1 MLGSNEL
8 LKMDEKSPNQ
18 GSIELIDISK
28 AFGPSVAVKNV
39 SLKIPPASYC
49 CLLGPS
55 GCGKTSFL
63 HISGLLEEPSS
74 GDVFINGKKINWN
87 SDKDLS
93 NSRLKDIGFIFQ
105 FNNLLDD
112 FNATENI
119 ALPYIIS
126 GHKKKIAIEKAE
138 LLLSQVGLED
148 RMKSF
153 PNQLSGGEQQRV
165 AIARSLINEPS
176 LILADEPT
184 GNLDFKSSMNVME
197 LFNKLIEEYNCS
209 IILATHDLNIAD
221 LQDKVISIDDMRV

>member
-1 MLGSNEL
+1 MSNILEL
-8 LKMDEKSPNQ
+8 KKISRNYQLNDENL
-18 GSIELIDISK
+18 SIFKDISFSRK
-28 AFGPSVAVKNV
+28 TKERVALV
-39 SLKIPPASYC
+39 
-49 CLLGPS
+49 GPS

-63 HISGLLEEPSS
+63 HISGLLEAPSS

-126 GHKKKIAIEKAE
+126 GNKKKIAIEKAE

-197 LFNKLIEEYNCS
+197 LFNKLTEEYNCS

>member
-1 MLGSNEL
+1 MSNILEL
-8 LKMDEKSPNQ
+8 KKISRSYQLNDKNL
-18 GSIELIDISK
+18 SIFKDINFSIK
-28 AFGPSVAVKNV
+28 TKERVALV
-39 SLKIPPASYC
+39 
-49 CLLGPS
+49 GPS

-63 HISGLLEEPSS
+63 HIAGLLEAPSS
-74 GDVFINGKKINWN
+74 GDVYINGKKINWN

-93 NSRLKDIGFIFQ
+93 NSRLRDIGFIFQ

-119 ALPYIIS
+119 ALPYIIA

-138 LLLSQVGLED
+138 LLLSQVGLEN

-176 LILADEPT
+176 IILADEPT

-197 LFNKLIEEYNCS
+197 LFNKLIEEYGCS

-221 LQDKVISIDDMRV
+221 LQDKVISIDGMRF

>member
-1 MLGSNEL
+1 MSNILEL
-8 LKMDEKSPNQ
+8 KKISRNYQLNDENL
-18 GSIELIDISK
+18 SIFKDINFSIK
-28 AFGPSVAVKNV
+28 TKERVALV
-39 SLKIPPASYC
+39 
-49 CLLGPS
+49 GPS

-63 HISGLLEEPSS
+63 HISGLLEAPSS
-74 GDVFINGKKINWN
+74 GDVYINGKKINWN

-138 LLLSQVGLED
+138 LLLSQVGLEN

-209 IILATHDLNIAD
+209 IILATHDLNIAG

>member
-1 MLGSNEL
+1 MSNILEL
-8 LKMDEKSPNQ
+8 KKISRNYQLNDENL
-18 GSIELIDISK
+18 SIFKDISFSIK
-28 AFGPSVAVKNV
+28 TKERVALV
-39 SLKIPPASYC
+39 
-49 CLLGPS
+49 GPS

-63 HISGLLEEPSS
+63 HISGLLEAPSS
-74 GDVFINGKKINWN
+74 GDVYINGKKINWN
-87 SDKDLS
+87 SDKDWS
-93 NSRLKDIGFIFQ
+93 NSGLKDFGFIFR
-105 FNNLLDD
+105 FNYLIAE
-112 FNATENI
+112 FIATENI

>member
-1 MLGSNEL
+1 MSNILEL
-8 LKMDEKSPNQ
+8 KKISRNYQLNDENL
-18 GSIELIDISK
+18 SIFKDINFSIK
-28 AFGPSVAVKNV
+28 TKERVALV
-39 SLKIPPASYC
+39 
-49 CLLGPS
+49 GPS
-55 GCGKTSFL
+55 GCGTTSFL
-63 HISGLLEEPSS
+63 HISGLLEAPSS
-74 GDVFINGKKINWN
+74 GDVFINDKKINWN

-138 LLLSQVGLED
+138 LLLSQVGLEN

>member
-1 MLGSNEL
+1 MSNILEL
-8 LKMDEKSPNQ
+8 KKISRSYQLNDKNL
-18 GSIELIDISK
+18 SIFKDINFSIK
-28 AFGPSVAVKNV
+28 TKERVALV
-39 SLKIPPASYC
+39 
-49 CLLGPS
+49 GPS

-63 HISGLLEEPSS
+63 HIAGLLEAPSS
-74 GDVFINGKKINWN
+74 GDVYINGKKINWN

-93 NSRLKDIGFIFQ
+93 NSRLRDIGFIFQ

-119 ALPYIIS
+119 ALPYIIA

-138 LLLSQVGLED
+138 LLLSQVGLEN

-176 LILADEPT
+176 IILADEPT

-197 LFNKLIEEYNCS
+197 LFNKLIEEYGCS
-209 IILATHDLNIAD
+209 IILALSLIHI
-221 LQDKVISIDDMRV
+221 

>member
-1 MLGSNEL
+1 MSNILEL
-8 LKMDEKSPNQ
+8 KKISRNYQLNDENL
-18 GSIELIDISK
+18 SIFKDINFSIK
-28 AFGPSVAVKNV
+28 TKERVALV
-39 SLKIPPASYC
+39 
-49 CLLGPS
+49 GPS

-63 HISGLLEEPSS
+63 HISGLLEAPSS

-138 LLLSQVGLED
+138 LLLLQVGLED

>member
-1 MLGSNEL
+1 MSNILEL
-8 LKMDEKSPNQ
+8 KKISRSYQLNDKNL
-18 GSIELIDISK
+18 SIFKDINFSIK
-28 AFGPSVAVKNV
+28 TKERVALV
-39 SLKIPPASYC
+39 
-49 CLLGPS
+49 GPS

-63 HISGLLEEPSS
+63 HIAGLLEAPSS
-74 GDVFINGKKINWN
+74 GDVYINGKKINWN
-87 SDKDLS
+87 SDNDLS
-93 NSRLKDIGFIFQ
+93 NSRLRDIGFIFQ

-119 ALPYIIS
+119 ALPYIIA

-138 LLLSQVGLED
+138 LLLSQVGLEN

-176 LILADEPT
+176 IILADEPT

-197 LFNKLIEEYNCS
+197 LFNKLIEEYGCS

-221 LQDKVISIDDMRV
+221 LQDKVISIDDMRF

>member
-1 MLGSNEL
+1 MSNILEL
-8 LKMDEKSPNQ
+8 KKISRNYQLNDENL
-18 GSIELIDISK
+18 SIFKDINFSIK
-28 AFGPSVAVKNV
+28 TKERVALV
-39 SLKIPPASYC
+39 
-49 CLLGPS
+49 GPS

-63 HISGLLEEPSS
+63 HISGLLEAPSS
-74 GDVFINGKKINWN
+74 GDVYINGKKINWN

>member
-1 MLGSNEL
+1 MSNILEL
-8 LKMDEKSPNQ
+8 KKISRSYQLNDKNL
-18 GSIELIDISK
+18 SIFNDINFSIK
-28 AFGPSVAVKNV
+28 TKERVALV
-39 SLKIPPASYC
+39 
-49 CLLGPS
+49 GPS

-63 HISGLLEEPSS
+63 HIAGLLEAPSS
-74 GDVFINGKKINWN
+74 GDVYINGKKINWN

-93 NSRLKDIGFIFQ
+93 NSRLRDIGFIFQ

-119 ALPYIIS
+119 ALPYIIA

-138 LLLSQVGLED
+138 LLLSQVGLEN

-176 LILADEPT
+176 IILADEPT

-197 LFNKLIEEYNCS
+197 LFNKLIEEYGCS

-221 LQDKVISIDDMRV
+221 LQDKVISIDDMRF

>member
-1 MLGSNEL
+1 MSNIL
-8 LKMDEKSPNQ
+8 DLKKISRSYQLNDKNL
-18 GSIELIDISK
+18 SIFKDINFSIK
-28 AFGPSVAVKNV
+28 TKERVALV
-39 SLKIPPASYC
+39 
-49 CLLGPS
+49 GPS

-63 HISGLLEEPSS
+63 HIAGLLEAPSS
-74 GDVFINGKKINWN
+74 GDVYINGKKINWN

-93 NSRLKDIGFIFQ
+93 NSRLRDIGFIFQ

-119 ALPYIIS
+119 ALPYIIA

-138 LLLSQVGLED
+138 LLLSQVGLEN

-176 LILADEPT
+176 IILADEPT

-197 LFNKLIEEYNCS
+197 LFNKLIEEYGCS

-221 LQDKVISIDDMRV
+221 LQDKVISIDDMRF

>member
-1 MLGSNEL
+1 MSNILEL
-8 LKMDEKSPNQ
+8 KKISRSYQLNDKNLSIFKDINFSIKTKEK
-18 GSIELIDISK
+18 
-28 AFGPSVAVKNV
+28 VALV
-39 SLKIPPASYC
+39 
-49 CLLGPS
+49 GPS

-63 HISGLLEEPSS
+63 HIAGLLEAPSS
-74 GDVFINGKKINWN
+74 GDVYINGKKINWN

-93 NSRLKDIGFIFQ
+93 NSRLRDIGFIFQ

-119 ALPYIIS
+119 ALPYIIA

-138 LLLSQVGLED
+138 LLLSQVGLEN

-176 LILADEPT
+176 IILADEPT

-197 LFNKLIEEYNCS
+197 LFNKLIEEYGCS

-221 LQDKVISIDDMRV
+221 LQDKVISIDDMRF

>member
-1 MLGSNEL
+1 MSNILEL
-8 LKMDEKSPNQ
+8 KKISRSYQLNDKNL
-18 GSIELIDISK
+18 SIFKDINFSIK
-28 AFGPSVAVKNV
+28 TKERVALV
-39 SLKIPPASYC
+39 
-49 CLLGPS
+49 GPS

-63 HISGLLEEPSS
+63 HISGLLEAPSS

-138 LLLSQVGLED
+138 LLLSQVGLEN

>member
-1 MLGSNEL
+1 MSNILEL
-8 LKMDEKSPNQ
+8 KKISRSYQLNDKNL
-18 GSIELIDISK
+18 SIFKDINFSIK
-28 AFGPSVAVKNV
+28 TKERVALV
-39 SLKIPPASYC
+39 
-49 CLLGPS
+49 GPS

-63 HISGLLEEPSS
+63 HIAGLLEAPSS
-74 GDVFINGKKINWN
+74 GDVYISGEKINWN

-93 NSRLKDIGFIFQ
+93 NSRLRDIGFIFQ

-119 ALPYIIS
+119 ALPYIIA
-126 GHKKKIAIEKAE
+126 GNKKKIAIEKAE
-138 LLLSQVGLED
+138 LLLSQVGLEN

-197 LFNKLIEEYNCS
+197 LFNKLIEEYGCS

>member
-1 MLGSNEL
+1 MSNILEL
-8 LKMDEKSPNQ
+8 KKISRNYQLNDENLIIFKDINF
-18 GSIELIDISK
+18 SIKTKER
-28 AFGPSVAVKNV
+28 VALV
-39 SLKIPPASYC
+39 
-49 CLLGPS
+49 GPS

-63 HISGLLEEPSS
+63 HISGLLEAPSS

>member
-1 MLGSNEL
+1 MSNILEL
-8 LKMDEKSPNQ
+8 KKISRSYQLNDKNLSIFKDINFSIKTKEK
-18 GSIELIDISK
+18 
-28 AFGPSVAVKNV
+28 VALV
-39 SLKIPPASYC
+39 
-49 CLLGPS
+49 GPS

-63 HISGLLEEPSS
+63 HIAGLLEAPSS
-74 GDVFINGKKINWN
+74 GDVYINGKKINWN

-93 NSRLKDIGFIFQ
+93 NSRLRDIGFIFQ

-119 ALPYIIS
+119 ALPYIIA

-138 LLLSQVGLED
+138 LLLSQVGLEN

>member
-1 MLGSNEL
+1 MSNILEL
-8 LKMDEKSPNQ
+8 KKISRSYQLNDKNL
-18 GSIELIDISK
+18 SIFKDINFSIK
-28 AFGPSVAVKNV
+28 TKERVALV
-39 SLKIPPASYC
+39 
-49 CLLGPS
+49 GPS

-63 HISGLLEEPSS
+63 HIAGLLEVPSS
-74 GDVFINGKKINWN
+74 GDVYINGKKINWN

-93 NSRLKDIGFIFQ
+93 NSRLRDIGFIFQ

-112 FNATENI
+112 FNASENI
-119 ALPYIIS
+119 ALPYIIA

-138 LLLSQVGLED
+138 LLLSQVGLEN

-176 LILADEPT
+176 IILADEPT

-197 LFNKLIEEYNCS
+197 LFNKLIEEYGCS

-221 LQDKVISIDDMRV
+221 LQDKVISIDDMRF

>member
-1 MLGSNEL
+1 MSNILEL
-8 LKMDEKSPNQ
+8 KKISRNYQLNDENL
-18 GSIELIDISK
+18 SIFKDINFSIK
-28 AFGPSVAVKNV
+28 TKERVALV
-39 SLKIPPASYC
+39 
-49 CLLGPS
+49 GPS

-63 HISGLLEEPSS
+63 HISGLLEAPSS

-93 NSRLKDIGFIFQ
+93 NSRLRDIGFIFQ

-112 FNATENI
+112 FNASENI
-119 ALPYIIS
+119 ALPYIIA

-138 LLLSQVGLED
+138 LLLSQVGLEN

-176 LILADEPT
+176 IILADEPT
-184 GNLDFKSSMNVME
+184 GNLDFKSSMNVMD
-197 LFNKLIEEYNCS
+197 LFNKLIEEYGCS

-221 LQDKVISIDDMRV
+221 LQDKVISIDDMRF

>member
-1 MLGSNEL
+1 MSNILEL
-8 LKMDEKSPNQ
+8 KKISRSYQLNDKNLSIFKDINFSIKTKEK
-18 GSIELIDISK
+18 
-28 AFGPSVAVKNV
+28 VALV
-39 SLKIPPASYC
+39 
-49 CLLGPS
+49 GPS

-63 HISGLLEEPSS
+63 HIAGLLEAPSS
-74 GDVFINGKKINWN
+74 GDVYINGKKINWN

-93 NSRLKDIGFIFQ
+93 NSRLRDIGFIFQ

-119 ALPYIIS
+119 AVPYIIA

-138 LLLSQVGLED
+138 LLLSQVGLEN

-176 LILADEPT
+176 IILADEPT

-197 LFNKLIEEYNCS
+197 LFNKLIEEYGCS

-221 LQDKVISIDDMRV
+221 LQDKVISIDDMRF

>member
-1 MLGSNEL
+1 MSNILEL
-8 LKMDEKSPNQ
+8 KKISRSYQLNDKNL
-18 GSIELIDISK
+18 SIFKDINFSIK
-28 AFGPSVAVKNV
+28 TKERVALV
-39 SLKIPPASYC
+39 
-49 CLLGPS
+49 GPS

-63 HISGLLEEPSS
+63 HIAGLLEAPSS
-74 GDVFINGKKINWN
+74 GDVYINGKKINWN

-93 NSRLKDIGFIFQ
+93 NSRLRDIGFIFQ

-119 ALPYIIS
+119 ALPYIIA

-138 LLLSQVGLED
+138 LLLSQVGLEN

-176 LILADEPT
+176 IILADEPT

-197 LFNKLIEEYNCS
+197 LFNNLIEEYGCS

-221 LQDKVISIDDMRV
+221 LQDKVISIDDMRF

>member
-1 MLGSNEL
+1 MSNILEL
-8 LKMDEKSPNQ
+8 KKISRSYQLNDKNL
-18 GSIELIDISK
+18 SIFKDINFSIK
-28 AFGPSVAVKNV
+28 TKERVALV
-39 SLKIPPASYC
+39 
-49 CLLGPS
+49 GPS

-63 HISGLLEEPSS
+63 HIAGLLEAPSS
-74 GDVFINGKKINWN
+74 GDVYINGKKINWN

-93 NSRLKDIGFIFQ
+93 NSRLRDIGFIFQ

-119 ALPYIIS
+119 ALPYIIA

-138 LLLSQVGLED
+138 LLLSQVGLES

-176 LILADEPT
+176 IILADEPT

-197 LFNKLIEEYNCS
+197 LFNKLIEEYGCS

-221 LQDKVISIDDMRV
+221 LQDKVISIDDMRF

>member
-1 MLGSNEL
+1 MSNILEL
-8 LKMDEKSPNQ
+8 KKISRSYQLNDKNL
-18 GSIELIDISK
+18 SIFKDINFSIK
-28 AFGPSVAVKNV
+28 TKERVALV
-39 SLKIPPASYC
+39 
-49 CLLGPS
+49 GPS

-63 HISGLLEEPSS
+63 HIAGLLEAPSS
-74 GDVFINGKKINWN
+74 GDVYINGKKINWN

-93 NSRLKDIGFIFQ
+93 NSRLRDIGFIFQ

-119 ALPYIIS
+119 ALPYIIA

-138 LLLSQVGLED
+138 LLLSQVGLEN

-176 LILADEPT
+176 IILADEPT

-197 LFNKLIEEYNCS
+197 LFNELIEEYGCS

-221 LQDKVISIDDMRV
+221 LQDKVISIDDMRF

>member
-1 MLGSNEL
+1 MSNILEL
-8 LKMDEKSPNQ
+8 KKISRSYQLNDKNL
-18 GSIELIDISK
+18 SIFKDINFSIK
-28 AFGPSVAVKNV
+28 TKERVALV
-39 SLKIPPASYC
+39 
-49 CLLGPS
+49 GPS

-63 HISGLLEEPSS
+63 HISGLLEAPSS

-93 NSRLKDIGFIFQ
+93 NSRLRDIGFIFQ

-112 FNATENI
+112 FNASENI
-119 ALPYIIS
+119 ALPYIIA

-138 LLLSQVGLED
+138 LLLSQVGLEN

-176 LILADEPT
+176 IILADEPT

-197 LFNKLIEEYNCS
+197 LFNKLIEEYGCS

-221 LQDKVISIDDMRV
+221 LQDKVISIDDMRF

>member
-1 MLGSNEL
+1 MSNILEL
-8 LKMDEKSPNQ
+8 KKISRNYQLNDENL
-18 GSIELIDISK
+18 SIFKDINFSIK
-28 AFGPSVAVKNV
+28 TKERVALV
-39 SLKIPPASYC
+39 
-49 CLLGPS
+49 GPS

-63 HISGLLEEPSS
+63 HIAGLLEAPSS
-74 GDVFINGKKINWN
+74 GDVYINGKKINWN

-93 NSRLKDIGFIFQ
+93 NSRLRDIGFIFQ

-119 ALPYIIS
+119 ALPYIIK

-138 LLLSQVGLED
+138 LLLSQVGLEN

-176 LILADEPT
+176 IILADEPT

-197 LFNKLIEEYNCS
+197 LFNKLIEEYGCS

-221 LQDKVISIDDMRV
+221 LQDKVISIDDMRF

>member
-1 MLGSNEL
+1 MSNILEL
-8 LKMDEKSPNQ
+8 KKISRSYQLNDKNL
-18 GSIELIDISK
+18 SIFKDINFSINTK
-28 AFGPSVAVKNV
+28 ERVALV
-39 SLKIPPASYC
+39 
-49 CLLGPS
+49 GPS

-63 HISGLLEEPSS
+63 HIAGLLEAPSS
-74 GDVFINGKKINWN
+74 GDVYINGKKINWN

-93 NSRLKDIGFIFQ
+93 NSRLRDIGFIFQ

-119 ALPYIIS
+119 ALPYIIA

-138 LLLSQVGLED
+138 LLLSQVGLEN

-176 LILADEPT
+176 IILADEPT

-197 LFNKLIEEYNCS
+197 LFNKLIEEYGCS

-221 LQDKVISIDDMRV
+221 LQDKVISIDDMRF

>member
-1 MLGSNEL
+1 MSNILEL
-8 LKMDEKSPNQ
+8 KKISRSYQLNDKNL
-18 GSIELIDISK
+18 SIFKDINFSIK
-28 AFGPSVAVKNV
+28 TKERVALV
-39 SLKIPPASYC
+39 
-49 CLLGPS
+49 GPS
-55 GCGKTSFL
+55 GCGKTSLL
-63 HISGLLEEPSS
+63 HIAGLLEAPSS
-74 GDVFINGKKINWN
+74 GDVYINGEKINWN

-93 NSRLKDIGFIFQ
+93 NSRLRDIGFIFQ

-119 ALPYIIS
+119 ALPYIIA

-138 LLLSQVGLED
+138 LLLSQVGLEN

-176 LILADEPT
+176 IILADEPT

-197 LFNKLIEEYNCS
+197 LFNKLIEEYGCS

-221 LQDKVISIDDMRV
+221 LQDKVISIDDMRF